1 MNVGTVVEASQA
13 VGTRWYVRS
22 VVPNLQPRRALD
34 VREHHPL
41 GTSTGHLAEHRGDWP
56 ALAWEALRTSVFAA
70 ELAALSEDE
79 LPALIAYLDSG
90 VELPFRFLSVHG
102 PVKQRRMSEA
112 AMVATLAGLP
122 RCVDAIV
129 VHPDLIENPALYAS
143 LGSRLTIEN
152 MDARKSTGRTA
163 DELAP
168 LFDALPDAGLCFDVA
183 HAWSI
188 DPTME
193 EGERL
198 LDRFAGRL
206 RHVHVSSL
214 DAAGCHAPLTA
225 EHEELFE
232 HTLGRC
238 LGVPW
243 ILEAP
248 LPER

>member
-1 MNVGTVVEASQA
+1 MSPHLTVGC
-13 VGTRWYVRS
+13 
-22 VVPNLQPRRALD
+22 
-34 VREHHPL
+34 
-41 GTSTGHLAEHRGDWP
+41 STGFMSEQRGDWP

-129 VHPDLIENPALYAS
+129 VHPDQIEDVSLYQR
-143 LGSRLTIEN
+143 LGSRLAIEN
-152 MDARKSTGRTA
+152 MDARKHTGRSA

-168 LFDALPDAGLCFDVA
+168 LFEALPDAGLCFDVA